1 MTFAA
6 GVREEVAHQPVDRPC
21 CRTALL
27 AAAFR
32 GAGSLHL
39 TGKGHVHGELDVGG
53 HAVGRQLLV
62 ALRAAGATCEVRAYR
77 PDRLGSGQR
86 VVVVLAEDP
95 VTQAV
100 LAATGVVDAEGRPR
114 MAQAGDLP
122 GRACCRVS
130 ALRGAFAVGGTVSS
144 PGRAPLLEVRTHER
158 AYAEVLAACAAE
170 LGIAL
175 RVRERPRW
183 SEAMTRR
190 RDAVQDLLTVLGAEG
205 SALAIAE
212 DDVVRSAR
220 ADANRRANFDTANL
234 TRQVAAARR
243 QLQAVERLSAEDRLA
258 TLSRELREAAA
269 LRADNPDLTLAELAD
284 VGRIAR
290 PTLAARLRRLV
301 QEAGEPT

>member
-6 GVREEVAHQPVDRPC
+6 DVREEVAHQPVRRAC

-27 AAAFR
+27 TAAFR

-62 ALRAAGATCEVRAYR
+62 ALRAAGASCEVRAYR

-86 VVVVLAEDP
+86 VVLVLAEDAA
-95 VTQAV
+95 TQAV
-100 LAATGVVDAEGRPR
+100 LAATGVVDGAGRPR
-114 MAQAGDLP
+114 PALPNDVP

-130 ALRGAFAVGGTVSS
+130 ALRGAFAVGGSVSA
-144 PGRAPLLEVRTHER
+144 PGHAPLLEIRTHEQVH
-158 AYAEVLAACAAE
+158 AEVLAVCAE
-170 LGIAL
+170 RLGITL
-175 RVRERPRW
+175 RVRERARW
-183 SEAMTRR
+183 CEVMTRR
-190 RDAVQDLLTVLGAEG
+190 RESVQDLLTILGAEG

-212 DDVVRSAR
+212 DEVVRSAR

-243 QLQAVERLSAEDRLA
+243 QIAAVEALTADGRLDGLA
-258 TLSRELREAAA
+258 RELRETAT
-269 LRADNPDLTLAELAD
+269 LRAENPDLTLAELAD
-284 VGRIAR
+284 IGGVAR

-301 QEAGEPT
+301 REAEEPA